1 MKKNVTISFMMIAGI
16 LFSGCASQQQ
26 IVSDEP
32 VCLPNTLPP
41 QAMQAAEAVLLKM
54 HFDIEKN
61 DLEARYIRT
70 RPLSGA
76 QFFEF
81 WRKDNASAFARGQS
95 NLHSIRRI
103 VELDFSPE
111 NTKTCI
117 QCRVNVSRL
126 SIPERPIQGFSHMG
140 GLYTDSHTREQTLDV
155 GGERTEGIE
164 WLDIGPDHDLERK
177 ILERIQREFEKGLSQ

>member
-1 MKKNVTISFMMIAGI
+1 MKRTLFAIGLLVACA

-26 IVSDEP
+26 MVSDEP
-32 VCLPNTLPP
+32 VCMPNTLTP
-41 QAMQAAEAVLLKM
+41 QVMQAAQKVLLKM

-81 WRKDNASAFARGQS
+81 WRKDNASAFAREQA
-95 NLHSIRRI
+95 NLHSIRRV

-111 NTKTCI
+111 NTTTCI

-126 SIPERPIQGFSHMG
+126 SIPERPIQGFSYMG

-155 GGERTEGIE
+155 GTERTEGIE

-177 ILERIQREFEKGLSQ
+177 ILELIQQDIQKGTSR